1 MPLIKKAPAVVSME
15 VKITGERD
23 VGNGESSVKINFSYT
38 KEDLQKATTTQ
49 SVVAERPKN
58 TQS

>member
-1 MPLIKKAPAVVSME
+1 ME